1 MMETGPEHTAR
12 LSLVAL
18 GADELERLLPLTECV
33 ELMQKALIAIS
44 DARTKV
50 TPRMKLA
57 TPGDVGTIGMMSGG
71 VAGIG
76 HGVKLVSF
84 FPGNMQ
90 RGLST
95 HAGVYLLYGD
105 QDGVPVCMMDAG
117 RLTAIRTAA
126 ATVAATLALARPDAR
141 RLLIIGAG
149 EQAERHA
156 AALPAACNFEQVLVW
171 ARRPQAAEALAGKL
185 KSRVPMIAVAR
196 DLRAAAAGAD
206 VICTCT
212 SAHDPVLD
220 ADWIAQGAH
229 INLVGSSFVQFSELD
244 PALLPRA
251 RYFVDSHAS
260 ALEQAGELRRAM
272 AAGLG
277 GVELIAG
284 EIGSVLGGALPGRV
298 NAKDI
303 TIFKSLGHAAEDV
316 FAARYAYDAAIRQG
330 SGSTFVM

>member
-1 MMETGPEHTAR
+1 
-12 LSLVAL
+12 
-18 GADELERLLPLTECV
+18 
-33 ELMQKALIAIS
+33 
-44 DARTKV
+44 
-50 TPRMKLA
+50 
-57 TPGDVGTIGMMSGG
+57 
-71 VAGIG
+71 
-76 HGVKLVSF
+76 
-84 FPGNMQ
+84 
-90 RGLST
+90 
-95 HAGVYLLYGD
+95 
-105 QDGVPVCMMDAG
+105 
-117 RLTAIRTAA
+117 
-126 ATVAATLALARPDAR
+126 
-141 RLLIIGAG
+141 
-149 EQAERHA
+149 
-156 AALPAACNFEQVLVW
+156 
-171 ARRPQAAEALAGKL
+171 
-185 KSRVPMIAVAR
+185 MIAVAR